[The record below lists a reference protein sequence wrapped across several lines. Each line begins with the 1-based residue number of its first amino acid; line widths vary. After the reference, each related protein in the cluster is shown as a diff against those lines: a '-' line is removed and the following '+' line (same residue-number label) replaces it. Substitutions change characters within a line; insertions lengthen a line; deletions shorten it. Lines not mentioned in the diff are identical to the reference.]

1 MKNRPDP
8 SSPEA
13 PKYWMHEMGGE
24 LAPAMMQYLL
34 GGDLADGEVLLIR
47 AYLLQWINSPAWDA
61 NPAMDPAGRL
71 NLAGLRSAARFLRDR
86 ADIDIWLKWA
96 AETGMD
102 PL

>member
-24 LAPAMMQYLL
+24 LAPAIMQYLE
-34 GGDLADGEVLLIR
+34 GGDLADGDVLLIR

-61 NPAMDPAGRL
+61 NPAMGPDGRL
-71 NLAGLRSAARFLRDR
+71 DLAGLRSAARFLRDR
-86 ADIDIWLKWA
+86 ADIGKWLKWA
-96 AETGMD
+96 LELGID